1 MKNIK
6 RPINDIGIRHR
17 ARLEITRN
25 TSLHLT
31 VKILKE
37 KSRLRTKALL
47 QILKRAIQRGRVQ
60 GLRIHH
66 YTLEHD
72 HVHLI
77 VEARNNYELGKG
89 MQAFG
94 VCFAKGINKCKSL
107 KGAAYKHRYHLR
119 KINSARDL
127 KTVMRYVFN
136 NSKKHRNSLTMVHP
150 FNSITAELKHKLFT
164 KEKVVLD
171 RELMALLD
179 PIRIFYN
186 AIEFY

>member
-1 MKNIK
+1 MKK
-6 RPINDIGIRHR
+6 KKPINDIGIRHR
-17 ARLEITRN
+17 ARPEILRT

-37 KSRLRTKALL
+37 KSRLRTKPLL
-47 QILKRAIQRGRVQ
+47 QILKRAIQKARAQ

-77 VEARNNYELGKG
+77 VEAQNNLELGKG

-94 VCFAKGINKCKSL
+94 VCFAKGINKFKAF
-107 KGAAYKHRYHLR
+107 KGTAYKHRYHLR

-150 FNSITAELKHKLFT
+150 FNSITAEIKHKLFT
-164 KEKVVLD
+164 REKVVLD

-179 PIRIFYN
+179 PMKIFYN
-186 AIEFY
+186 AIDFY